1 MNKSMCKIVIP
12 FHLPLSKDD
21 LSLIPSIFKQMDSLL
36 ELICLCR
43 ACEYD
48 YLLW

>member
-1 MNKSMCKIVIP
+1 MNRSIRKIVIT

-36 ELICLCR
+36 ELICSCR

-48 YLLW
+48 YLRW